1 LFTVFAKDTTNY
13 PIKGHDLLN
22 SKIKL
27 VFGESLPGCTAGRK
41 KTNSLIMMAKR
52 KRIII
57 FLTMV
62 TLFSS
67 FVLLAASLSPLLMLP
82 PLVEETAAQESP
94 EGCNKCIVIEY
105 EGDHTAVIS
114 GVERFTNMTTLQ
126 EQYNPYLWQFVNN
139 LVSDGFEI
147 EGVMMDDITCE
158 EDDNSTQH
166 MYRVILDMP

>member
-1 LFTVFAKDTTNY
+1 
-13 PIKGHDLLN
+13 
-22 SKIKL
+22 
-27 VFGESLPGCTAGRK
+27 
-41 KTNSLIMMAKR
+41 MMARR
-52 KRIII
+52 KRII

-67 FVLLAASLSPLLMLP
+67 FVLLAPSLSPLLP
-82 PLVEETAAQESP
+82 PLVEEAAAQASP

-114 GVERFTNMTTLQ
+114 GVERFTNMTTRQ

>member
-1 LFTVFAKDTTNY
+1 
-13 PIKGHDLLN
+13 
-22 SKIKL
+22 
-27 VFGESLPGCTAGRK
+27 
-41 KTNSLIMMAKR
+41 MMAKR
-52 KRIII
+52 KRII

-62 TLFSS
+62 ALFSS
-67 FVLLAASLSPLLMLP
+67 FVLLAASLSPLLLP
-82 PLVEETAAQESP
+82 PVVEEAAAQASP

-114 GVERFTNMTTLQ
+114 GVERFTNMTTRQ

-147 EGVMMDDITCE
+147 EGVMMDDIRCE